1 MPSALYARFPEK
13 VLEGSADAS
22 AQVESV
28 VGDFWIEVTS
38 GSNGS
43 CLLAKILILTT
54 KRLGHHSL
62 TLGSSVPIWDNVLG
76 RQPPGEHVEHSSH
89 VLGDRHSR
97 LTACVCAW
105 RLYWGH

>member
-1 MPSALYARFPEK
+1 MPSALYARIPEG

-22 AQVESV
+22 VQVEPV
-28 VGDFWIEVTS
+28 VGDFWVEVTS

-43 CLLAKILILTT
+43 CLLAKILILTS

-62 TLGSSVPIWDNVLG
+62 SLCCSVPIWDNVLG
-76 RQPPGEHVEHSSH
+76 RQPPSEQVEHSSH

-97 LTACVCAW
+97 PAACVCTEA
-105 RLYWGH
+105 LLSH